1 MKKAIVIGGN
11 QTGLNVARLLSET
24 GFEVKVFEKKKQED
38 VAYNWTD
45 DIDPKVFEELGL
57 PMPPKD
63 CYYPKRD
70 WTFVCPNEKVKLTIY
85 GGGGQA
91 NDISIYR
98 RPLNAFFFDL
108 VKDKAEIKYETAV
121 DELIIDGD
129 TIKGVVVGGE
139 KLEADLV
146 VDCGGVHSKTR
157 ASLPE
162 SFKIQKMPARG
173 ETFVAYRGFFKRNEG
188 VEEPTQTNKAYLKQN
203 GEMGISW
210 CITTEE
216 EVDILIGRIDKLTQK
231 QIDNA
236 LADLKKDNPIL
247 SDELIK
253 CGFSSVIPVRYPISR
268 MVANGYVV
276 MGDAAFMTIPMMG
289 SGVVSGL
296 LAGKFLAETL
306 KENDDC
312 SIANLWKY
320 QVKFYARHAGF
331 AGVDIMKR
339 WLLGVD
345 PEGIDYLFESG
356 VIDEEILS
364 GGVGGDSVKMG
375 IGTILKKAWQGKKRI
390 GLLLKIAGMMG
401 DSDKATKIA
410 TEIPTEFD
418 ETMVTAW
425 QNKLD
430 GLYHA

>member
-11 QTGLNVARLLSET
+11 QTGLNAARLLAET
-24 GFEVKVFEKKKQED
+24 GFSVKVFEKKKQED
-38 VAYNWTD
+38 VAYDWTD

-57 PMPPKD
+57 PMPPKE
-63 CYYPKRD
+63 CYYPKKD
-70 WTFVCPNEKVKLTIY
+70 WTFVCPNEKVKLLIE
-85 GGGGQA
+85 GGGQA

-98 RPLNAFFFDL
+98 RPLNAFFYEL
-108 VKDKAEIKYETAV
+108 VKDKAEILYETAV
-121 DELIIDGD
+121 DELIVDGD
-129 TIKGVVVGGE
+129 AIKGVVVKGE

-162 SFKIQKMPARG
+162 SFKIQKMPMRG

-188 VEEPTQTNKAYLKQN
+188 VEEPKYTNEAYLKHN

-210 CITTEE
+210 CITSED
-216 EVDILIGRIDKLTQK
+216 EVDILIGRIDKLTQTE
-231 QIDNA
+231 IDNA

-247 SDELIK
+247 SDDLLK

-312 SIANLWKY
+312 SIANLWNY

-331 AGVDIMKR
+331 AGVDVMKR
-339 WLLGVD
+339 WLLSVP
-345 PEGIDYLFESG
+345 PEGIDFLFESG

-364 GGVGGDSVKMG
+364 GGVGGDTVQMG
-375 IGTILKKAWQGKKRI
+375 FGTILKKAWQGKRHI
-390 GLLLKIAGMMG
+390 GLLLKIAAMMG
-401 DSDKATKIA
+401 DSEKATKVA
-410 TEIPTEFD
+410 NAIPKEFD
-418 ETMVTAW
+418 EEAVSAW
-425 QNKLD
+425 QDKLD
-430 GLYHA
+430 GLYRA